1 MKKSRSIFR
10 QIYRGFS
17 RFVETKC
24 PEKIRGETQILE
36 RKLSIKYDGER
47 LSAAIRSYQRKN
59 VIFYMIVFIGVI
71 AAAAIVSISSA
82 VSRTTLDQISRPEHG
97 TGQKVIPVV
106 VEAVKDG
113 ISVEGT
119 ANITIREEELDEE
132 RKDRILSEFAE
143 ELPDLVV
150 PKSGDVRIVTEDFSL
165 PVRDEEHGISIAW
178 ESSDPVL
185 ISKDGKYDV
194 LALADEEESVRLTA
208 ALTYEGREKEISFDV
223 VLRDDASLYQASI
236 SRKVQEI
243 VDEISMSQEESEITL
258 PSQIDDDISLK
269 WMKYD
274 TDGLI
279 WIFLLG
285 AVLTMGVFF
294 RRYFF
299 AEREARRYRQG
310 IVQYFPPFI
319 DKLVLL
325 LNSGLT
331 VMTAM
336 EKIAEDCR
344 VTAEYDK
351 KNMLAYE
358 AAQIGKRVK
367 EMNSSVVKEW
377 RKFASRTGINEI
389 MRFSTIIEDNIGKG
403 TSLAE
408 KLEIE
413 SNLLRDR
420 EKKSMQEKMR
430 MIDTKLT
437 LPMMLML
444 FSLVLVTVAPA
455 MMQMQG

>member
-1 MKKSRSIFR
+1 
-10 QIYRGFS
+10 
-17 RFVETKC
+17 
-24 PEKIRGETQILE
+24 
-36 RKLSIKYDGER
+36 
-47 LSAAIRSYQRKN
+47 
-59 VIFYMIVFIGVI
+59 MIV
-71 AAAAIVSISSA
+71 
-82 VSRTTLDQISRPEHG
+82 
-97 TGQKVIPVV
+97 
-106 VEAVKDG
+106 EAKKDG

-119 ANITIREEELDEE
+119 ANITIKEAEINDEAKE
-132 RKDRILSEFAE
+132 RILNEYAKK
-143 ELPDLVV
+143 LPDLVA
-150 PKSGDVRIVTEDFSL
+150 PKSGDARVVTEKFSL
-165 PVRDEEHGISIAW
+165 PTGDEKSGISILW

-185 ISKDGKYDV
+185 ISKEGRYDV

-208 ALTYEGREKEISFDV
+208 TLTYEGCEKEVSFDV

-236 SRKVQEI
+236 SRKIQEI
-243 VDEISMSQEESEITL
+243 VDEISTSQEEGDVTL
-258 PSQIDDDISLK
+258 PAQIGDDIRLT
-269 WMKYD
+269 WMQYD

-279 WIFLLG
+279 WIILFG
-285 AVLTMGVFF
+285 VVLTAEVFF

-299 AEREARRYRQG
+299 AEREVRRYRQG
-310 IVQYFPPFI
+310 IVRYFPPFI

-336 EKIAEDCR
+336 EKMAEDCQL
-344 VTAEYDK
+344 TAEYDK
-351 KNMLAYE
+351 KNILAYE

-367 EMNSSVVKEW
+367 EMNASVVKEW
-377 RKFASRTGINEI
+377 RQFASRTGINEI

-403 TSLAE
+403 TSLAK

-413 SNLLRDR
+413 GNLLRDK
-420 EKKSMQEKMR
+420 EKQSMQEKMR

-437 LPMMLML
+437 LPMILML

>member
-1 MKKSRSIFR
+1 MKKSGSIFR
-10 QIYRGFS
+10 RIFRGFC

-97 TGQKVIPVV
+97 AGQKVVPVA

-119 ANITIREEELDEE
+119 ANITIREEELDEAQ
-132 RKDRILSEFAE
+132 KDRILSEFAE
-143 ELPDLVV
+143 KLPDLVV
-150 PKSGDVRIVTEDFSL
+150 PRSGDVRIVTEDFSL
-165 PVRDEEHGISIAW
+165 PVRDGEYGISISW

-243 VDEISMSQEESEITL
+243 VDEISMSQEKSEITL
-258 PSQIDDDISLK
+258 PSQIDDISLK

-285 AVLTMGVFF
+285 IVLTLAVFF

-310 IVQYFPPFI
+310 IVKYFPPFI